1 MVQPQDN
8 SSSFSLSNL
17 KDRAVFA
24 ELFNNGPFCYYIMD
38 VDMTTMQMSQAACS
52 LTGLSS
58 EDAQQFHA
66 CIESEGTNLHQE
78 VLQSALTTL
87 GHFKTSYRFK
97 KPDGQIIT
105 IEERGMVITDETKK
119 PTGFVCTLTD
129 ITLQEKL
136 KEDFQA
142 ALAMAK
148 FPLENPSP
156 VFRVDKS
163 GKLLFANKASMEM
176 LQALGISAGLITD
189 KGFSKVLSESISS
202 GESRKFVKQFY
213 SDQVFVLFLVPQQS
227 SYVNVYTTDITESI
241 RLQDQL
247 QDRLSDLST
256 ILDSTEELVLL
267 VDQELTIRSANR
279 TFLQSISAAFAMDFI
294 EGSSLNQLGNLHFF
308 KELYLQV
315 QNCFLEGSVSK
326 MDVELHRNANTQEF
340 FSIHI
345 NPIRKRGT
353 NQISGVC
360 IRIKDITQE
369 QSNLKALQMQKH
381 FYEQILDNIPADIGI
396 FDKDHRYRYVNPAGI
411 KDKNLRQWIIG
422 KTDYDYCDFRKVD
435 SRIADERQKLFQD
448 VLATRKEQEIE
459 SHHLLKDGGTK
470 YMLRKFYPHFEN
482 GEFKLM
488 IGYGVDI
495 TQLKEAQK
503 QIQSKEER
511 YKTLFESN
519 PMPVLVID
527 LKGTIVSANSA
538 LLKETGYEPSTIVGQ
553 NITMLLSDKGRMAF
567 PDWIRDFN
575 ADPSIKYQKEIKVR
589 NSIGQLLDFEITIK
603 MFDLSSTES
612 QILVVANNIS
622 ERKKSARMLEESERL
637 NRRLLQELPVSVIT
651 IVEGKITHV
660 NNAFVELIGAE
671 PIQIIEKPFINLVH
685 EDDRHLLD
693 KFNFELF
700 TGMSTVD
707 YRIRVKTFDQ
717 KTRVVDVRES
727 LFDLK
732 SNMVTLAL
740 LTDVTEKVAIEE
752 RNHEIE
758 QRTKMIIESSL
769 DGIVLTDNQ
778 LKVVDWNSKSSR
790 IFKWESQ
797 NIHGIP
803 LGQFFDK
810 TQNEPSKLLTEGL
823 FEMKGMRSDG
833 STFPSEIFSAR
844 LTSGK
849 KDLLVFYIRD
859 ITERVEAQEMIKQAE
874 RVEQILNLY
883 NAEIYQLDE
892 LEDVFNRMIATF
904 HSICDLCH
912 ITVFAV
918 DEVGNCLEPIP
929 GVGESFRLPVWNNN
943 VLTPSLS
950 TEIVSEAKAACS
962 IVIRTGIDN
971 GMEKSDLAVPLM
983 VDGKTFAVV
992 RFETGFTGLFSE
1004 GNQGIIKKMMEAT
1017 AMRVSKI
1024 QDDLKLRK
1032 LNRELVQNNA
1042 QLQQYSYIVSHNLR
1056 APIANLLGL
1065 SRLFNSKNLSDDRNV
1080 KVIRNI
1086 ESSAGNID
1094 SILKDLNKILA
1105 IKQDINKEKEDVSLD
1120 EIIYQVL
1127 KSLEKEFIEVRPR
1140 IDLDLKVTKLMTIRS
1155 YITSIFTNLISNAIK
1170 YRANE
1175 RDCVIVIRTYLS
1187 SKSIYIEFEDNGMGM
1202 DMEKFGD
1209 QIFGLYK
1216 RYHRHVEGSGMG
1228 LHLVKSQVEALGGKI
1243 EVKSEL
1249 NKGTQFIIE
1258 LYND

>member
-1 MVQPQDN
+1 
-8 SSSFSLSNL
+8 
-17 KDRAVFA
+17 
-24 ELFNNGPFCYYIMD
+24 MD
-38 VDMTTMQMSQAACS
+38 VDMTNIQLSQAACN
-52 LTGLSS
+52 LTGINSG
-58 EDAQQFHA
+58 DANQFHA
-66 CIESEGTNLHQE
+66 CIELEGSNLHKD
-78 VLQSALTTL
+78 VLQSALVTL

-97 KPDGQIIT
+97 KPDGQLIS
-105 IEERGMVITDETKK
+105 IEERGMVITDELKR

-136 KEDFQA
+136 KDDFQA

-163 GKLLFANKASMEM
+163 GKLLFANKASMDM
-176 LQALGISAGLITD
+176 LQALGISAGIITD
-189 KGFSKVLSESISS
+189 KGFSKVLSDTITS
-202 GESRKFVKQFY
+202 GENGKFVKQFS
-213 SDQVFVLFLVPQQS
+213 SDQVFVLLLVPQQS

-256 ILDSTEELVLL
+256 ILDSTEELVML
-267 VDQELTIRSANR
+267 VDRELTIRSANR
-279 TFLQSISAAFAMDFI
+279 TFLQSISAAFAMDFN
-294 EGSSLNQLGNLHFF
+294 EGSSLQQLGKLHFF
-308 KELYLQV
+308 KDLELHI
-315 QNCFLEGSVSK
+315 QNCFQEGSVSK
-326 MDVELHRNANTQEF
+326 MEVDIHRNASTHES

-345 NPIRKRGT
+345 NPIRRRGT

-360 IRIKDITQE
+360 LRIKDITQE
-369 QSNLKALQMQKH
+369 KSNLVAIQMQKQ

-422 KTDYDYCDFRKVD
+422 KTDYDYCSFRKVD

-448 VLATRKEQEIE
+448 VLATRKEKEIE
-459 SHHLLKDGGTK
+459 SHHVLKNGGVK

-538 LLKETGYEPSTIVGQ
+538 LLRETGYEPTGIVGQ
-553 NITMLLSDKGRMAF
+553 NITMLLSDKGKSAF
-567 PDWIRDFN
+567 PEWITAFS
-575 ADPSIKYQKEIKVR
+575 ADPNIKYQKEIKVR
-589 NSIGQLLDFEITIK
+589 NSSGQLLDFEITIK
-603 MFDLSSTES
+603 KFDFSSTES

-622 ERKKSARMLEESERL
+622 ERKQSARMLEESERL

-651 IVEGKITHV
+651 MVEGRITHV
-660 NNAFVELIGAE
+660 NNAFSDLIGADPTE
-671 PIQIIEKPFINLVH
+671 VLEKPFIELVH
-685 EDDRHLLD
+685 AEDRPLVDH
-693 KFNFELF
+693 FNFELF

-707 YRIRVKTFDQ
+707 YRIRINTLDK
-717 KTRVVDVRES
+717 KIKVVDVRES

-740 LTDVTEKVAIEE
+740 LTDVTDKVAIEE
-752 RNHEIE
+752 RNQEIE

-778 LKVVDWNSKSSR
+778 LKIVDWNSKSSK

-797 NIHGIP
+797 NINGLP

-810 TQNEPSKLLTEGL
+810 APNEPSKLLTEGL
-823 FEMKGMRSDG
+823 FEMKGLRSDG
-833 STFPSEIFSAR
+833 SSFPSEIFSAR
-844 LTSGK
+844 LSSGK
-849 KDLLVFYIRD
+849 RDLLVFYIRD
-859 ITERVEAQEMIKQAE
+859 ITERIQAQEMVKQAE

-883 NAEIYQLDE
+883 NAEIYQLEE
-892 LEDVFNRMIATF
+892 LVDVFNRMIATF

-912 ITVFAV
+912 ITVFGV
-918 DEVGNCLEPIP
+918 DDDGNISEPIP
-929 GVGESFRLPVWNNN
+929 GVGEAFRLPVWNNN

-950 TEIVSEAKAACS
+950 TEIVVEAKKACS
-962 IVIRTGIDN
+962 MVIRTGIDN

-983 VDGKTFAVV
+983 VEGKTFAVV
-992 RFETGFTGLFSE
+992 RFETGFTGLFSD

-1024 QDDLKLRK
+1024 QDDQKVRK
-1032 LNRELVQNNA
+1032 LNRDLVQNNA

-1065 SRLFNSKNLSDDRNV
+1065 SRLFNSKNLSDERNI

-1094 SILKDLNKILA
+1094 AILKDLNKILA
-1105 IKQDINKEKEDVSLD
+1105 IKQDISKEKEEVSLD

-1127 KSLEKEFIEVRPR
+1127 KSLEREFIEVRPR
-1140 IDLDLKVTKLMTIRS
+1140 IDLDLKVTKLTTIRS

-1187 SKSIYIEFEDNGMGM
+1187 SKSIFIEFEDNGMGM
-1202 DMEKFGD
+1202 DLEKFGD

-1243 EVKSEL
+1243 EVDSAL
-1249 NKGTQFIIE
+1249 NKGTQFKIE